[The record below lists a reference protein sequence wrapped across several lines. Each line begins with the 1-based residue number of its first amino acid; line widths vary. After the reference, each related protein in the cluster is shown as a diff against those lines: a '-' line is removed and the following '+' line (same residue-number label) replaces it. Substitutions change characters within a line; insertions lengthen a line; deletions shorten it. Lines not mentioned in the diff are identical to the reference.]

1 MTDPLTRIEAIRI
14 VPVLAVDSAEQAVAL
29 ARALASGGLPI
40 VEITFRTEA
49 AIDAIRAVATACP
62 DVLVGAGSVLL
73 VEQAK
78 AAVDAGARF
87 VVSPGLDEVVVE
99 RVMSLGCTA
108 LPGCATA
115 SDLMRARRLGLDLV
129 KLFPAEA
136 LGGLPMLAALAAPF
150 PGLRFV
156 PTGGIGPGNLAAW
169 LADARVAAVGG
180 SWMTPPALVRAGR
193 WDEVTEHAREAIA
206 MVAAVDR
213 AKGADHGGA

>member
-1 MTDPLTRIEAIRI
+1 MEPSERIESIRI
-14 VPVLAVDSAEQAVAL
+14 VPVLAVDSADQAVAL
-29 ARALASGGLPI
+29 ARALAAGGLPI
-40 VEITFRTEA
+40 VEITFRTDA
-49 AIDAIRAVATACP
+49 AVEAIRLVASACP

-73 VEQAK
+73 VEQAE

-99 RVMSLGCTA
+99 RTLSLGCTA

-115 SDLMRARRLGLDLV
+115 SDLMRARRLGIDLV

-150 PGLRFV
+150 PGVRFV

-180 SWMTPPALVRAGR
+180 SWMAPPALVRAQR
-193 WDEVTEHAREAIA
+193 WNEVTEHAREAIA
-206 MVAAVDR
+206 MVAAAER
-213 AKGADHGGA
+213 AQGTVHG